1 MLTLTDT
8 ASTAVKT
15 IAERALGQDAEGG
28 LRISSAPEDGYAV
41 AIATAP
47 EATDVVVEN
56 HGAQVFLEKEASDA
70 LTDKVLDA
78 QLDADGSVSFAI
90 ANRA

>member
-1 MLTLTDT
+1 MLTITDT

-15 IAERALGQDAEGG
+15 IADRALGADADGG
-28 LRISSAPEDGYAV
+28 LRISSTPENGYAV

-47 EATDVVVEN
+47 EATDDVIEN
-56 HGAQVFLEKEASDA
+56 QGAHVYLERTASDE

-78 QLDADGSVSFAI
+78 QLDTDGSVSFAI

>member
-15 IAERALGQDAEGG
+15 IAARALGQDADGG
-28 LRISSAPEDGYAV
+28 LRISSTSEDGYAV

-47 EATDVVVEN
+47 ESTDVVVEN

-78 QLDADGSVSFAI
+78 QLDTDGSVSFAI

>member
-15 IAERALGQDAEGG
+15 IAERALGADADGG
-28 LRISSAPEDGYAV
+28 LRISSTDDEGYAV

-47 EATDVVVEN
+47 ESTDVVVET
-56 HGAQVFLEKEASDA
+56 HGAHVFLEKQASDA

-78 QLDADGSVSFAI
+78 QLDTDGSVSFAI

>member
-1 MLTLTDT
+1 MLTLTDN

-15 IAERALGQDAEGG
+15 IAGRALGQDADGG
-28 LRISSAPEDGYAV
+28 LRISSTDTEGYAV

-47 EATDVVVEN
+47 EPTDAVIEN
-56 HGAQVFLEKEASDA
+56 AGAQVFLEKSASDA
-70 LTDKVLDA
+70 LADKVLDA
-78 QLDADGSVSFAI
+78 QLADDGSVSFAL

>member
-15 IAERALGQDAEGG
+15 IAERALGQDADGG
-28 LRISSAPEDGYAV
+28 LRISSTSDEGFAV
-41 AIATAP
+41 AVATAP
-47 EATDVVVEN
+47 EATDIVVEN

-78 QLDADGSVSFAI
+78 QVDTDGSVSFAI

>member
-15 IAERALGQDAEGG
+15 IADRALGEDADGG
-28 LRISSAPEDGYAV
+28 LRISTTSEEGYAV

-47 EATDVVVEN
+47 EASDVVVEN
-56 HGAQVFLEKEASDA
+56 HGATVFLEKEASDQ
-70 LTDKVLDA
+70 LSDKVLDA
-78 QLDADGSVSFAI
+78 QLDTDGSVSFAI

>member
-15 IAERALGQDAEGG
+15 IADRALGADADGG
-28 LRISSAPEDGYAV
+28 LRISSTDDSGFAV
-41 AIATAP
+41 AVATAP
-47 EATDVVVEN
+47 EATDDVVEN
-56 HGAQVFLEKEASDA
+56 HGATVFLEKQASDA

-78 QLDADGSVSFAI
+78 LVDPDGSVSFAI
-90 ANRA
+90 ANRS

>member
-15 IAERALGQDAEGG
+15 IAGRALGEDADGG
-28 LRISSAPEDGYAV
+28 LRISTTAEEGFAV

-56 HGAQVFLEKEASDA
+56 HGAQVFLEKEASEA

-78 QLDADGSVSFAI
+78 QLDNDGSVSFAI

>member
-1 MLTLTDT
+1 MLTITDT

-15 IAERALGQDAEGG
+15 IAERALGEDAEGG
-28 LRISSAPEDGYAV
+28 LRISSTPEDGYAV
-41 AIATAP
+41 AIATGP
-47 EATDVVVEN
+47 EATDDVVDT
-56 HGAQVFLEKEASDA
+56 HGAHIFLEKTASDE

-78 QLDADGSVSFAI
+78 QLDDDGSVSFAI